1 MVKSSKWASSNLTLM
16 KRFLISSA
24 ILISV
29 LGVPAQNVFGDAN
42 EIATPSVNAGF
53 QASISAGAYHT
64 CAVLGNGAVK
74 CWGRNDVGQLGNRS
88 NVSRSYPVQVAG
100 LTADVIGISAGRTH
114 TCAVTINGAAK
125 CWGDNQSGQLGNGS
139 NIDSNR
145 PVAVRGLNSGVVS
158 ISAGSEHTCAV
169 LVEGEVKCWG
179 AGGYGRLGNGSSESS
194 NLPLDV
200 VDLGTQ
206 VKSIAA
212 GGFHTCALLMDGVV
226 KCWGWATNGQL
237 GNGSTFDV
245 DGPVTVINLD
255 EAVALASG
263 SLHACALTATGEVKC
278 WGSNRQKQLG
288 RRRIAQSDTPL
299 VVADLGNDITTIS
312 SRGSI
317 NCAMSSSGIA
327 KCWGWN
333 QFGALGDGTTITR
346 HQPVQVAGLTN
357 LKAITVGPAHTC
369 AVTAIRRMRCWGY
382 NQDGEVGNLG
392 NAPTVLI
399 PTFVV
404 ADRGGLPIGN
414 IGVILP
420 N

>member
-1 MVKSSKWASSNLTLM
+1 M
-16 KRFLISSA
+16 KRFLIGSA
-24 ILISV
+24 ILISL
-29 LGVPAQNVFGDAN
+29 LGVPAQNALGDAN
-42 EIATPSVNAGF
+42 EIATPSINAGF

-100 LTADVIGISAGRTH
+100 LTAGVIGISAGRTH
-114 TCAVTINGAAK
+114 TCAVTISGAAK

-145 PVAVRGLNSGVVS
+145 PVAVRGLNNGVAS
-158 ISAGSEHTCAV
+158 ISAGSDHTCAV
-169 LVEGEVKCWG
+169 LIAGGVKCWG
-179 AGGYGRLGNGSSESS
+179 AGGYGRLGDGSNASS
-194 NLPLDV
+194 NVPLNV

-212 GGFHTCALLMDGVV
+212 GGFHTCALLVDGVV
-226 KCWGWATNGQL
+226 KCWGWSVNGQL

-245 DGPVTVINLD
+245 DGPVTVIDLD
-255 EAVALASG
+255 EAVAISTG
-263 SLHACALTATGEVKC
+263 SLHTCALTTAGELKC
-278 WGSNRQKQLG
+278 WGSNGQKQLG
-288 RRRIAQSDTPL
+288 RSRIQQSASPL
-299 VVADLGNDITTIS
+299 VVSGLGDDITTIS
-312 SRGSI
+312 SSGSSS
-317 NCAMSSSGIA
+317 CAMSSAGIA

-333 QFGALGDGTTITR
+333 QFGGLGDGTTISR
-346 HQPVQVAGLTN
+346 HQPVQVIGLTN
-357 LKAITVGPAHTC
+357 LKAITVGSSHTC
-369 AVTAIRRMRCWGY
+369 AVTALRRMRCWGY

-392 NAPTVLI
+392 NAPTVLE
-399 PTFVV
+399 PTLVV
-404 ADRGGLPIGN
+404 ADRGGLPINN

>member
-1 MVKSSKWASSNLTLM
+1 L
-16 KRFLISSA
+16 
-24 ILISV
+24 
-29 LGVPAQNVFGDAN
+29 LGMPAQNALGDAN
-42 EIATPSVNAGF
+42 EIATPSINAGF

-100 LTADVIGISAGRTH
+100 LTAGVIGISAGRTH
-114 TCAVTINGAAK
+114 TCAVTISGAAK

-145 PVAVRGLNSGVVS
+145 PVAVRGLNNGVAS
-158 ISAGSEHTCAV
+158 ISAGSDHTCAV
-169 LVEGEVKCWG
+169 LIAGGVKCWG
-179 AGGYGRLGNGSSESS
+179 AGGYGRLGDGSNASS
-194 NLPLDV
+194 NVPLNV

-212 GGFHTCALLMDGVV
+212 GGFHTCALLVDGVV
-226 KCWGWATNGQL
+226 KCWGWSVNGQL

-245 DGPVTVINLD
+245 DGPVTVIDLD
-255 EAVALASG
+255 EAVAISTG
-263 SLHACALTATGEVKC
+263 SLHTCALTTAGELKC
-278 WGSNRQKQLG
+278 WGSNGQKQLG
-288 RRRIAQSDTPL
+288 RSRIQQSASPL
-299 VVADLGNDITTIS
+299 VVSGLGDDITTIS
-312 SRGSI
+312 SSGSSS
-317 NCAMSSSGIA
+317 CAMSSAGIA

-333 QFGALGDGTTITR
+333 QFGGLGDGTTISR
-346 HQPVQVAGLTN
+346 HQPVQVIGLTN
-357 LKAITVGPAHTC
+357 LKAITVGSSHTC
-369 AVTAIRRMRCWGY
+369 AVTALRRMRCWGY

-392 NAPTVLI
+392 NAPTVLE
-399 PTFVV
+399 PTLVV
-404 ADRGGLPIGN
+404 ADRGGLPINN

>member
-1 MVKSSKWASSNLTLM
+1 M
-16 KRFLISSA
+16 KRFLIGSA
-24 ILISV
+24 ILISL
-29 LGVPAQNVFGDAN
+29 LGMPAQNALGDAN
-42 EIATPSVNAGF
+42 EIATPSINAGF

-100 LTADVIGISAGRTH
+100 LTAGVIGISAGRTH
-114 TCAVTINGAAK
+114 TCAVTISGAAK

-145 PVAVRGLNSGVVS
+145 PVAVRGLNNGVAS
-158 ISAGSEHTCAV
+158 ISAGSDHTCAV
-169 LVEGEVKCWG
+169 LIAGGVKCWG
-179 AGGYGRLGNGSSESS
+179 AGGYGRLGDGSNASS
-194 NLPLDV
+194 NVPLNV

-212 GGFHTCALLMDGVV
+212 GGFHTCALLVDGVV
-226 KCWGWATNGQL
+226 KCWGWSVNGQL

-245 DGPVTVINLD
+245 DGPVTVIDLD
-255 EAVALASG
+255 EAVAISTG
-263 SLHACALTATGEVKC
+263 SLHTCALTTAGELKC
-278 WGSNRQKQLG
+278 WGSNGQKQLG
-288 RRRIAQSDTPL
+288 RSRIQQSASPL
-299 VVADLGNDITTIS
+299 VVSGLGDDITTIS
-312 SRGSI
+312 SSGSSS
-317 NCAMSSSGIA
+317 CAMSSAGIA

-333 QFGALGDGTTITR
+333 QFGGLGDGTTISR
-346 HQPVQVAGLTN
+346 HQPVQVIGLTN
-357 LKAITVGPAHTC
+357 LKAITVGSSHTC
-369 AVTAIRRMRCWGY
+369 AVTALRRMRCWGY

-392 NAPTVLI
+392 NAPTVLE
-399 PTFVV
+399 PTLVV
-404 ADRGGLPIGN
+404 ADRGGLPINN

>member
-1 MVKSSKWASSNLTLM
+1 L
-16 KRFLISSA
+16 
-24 ILISV
+24 
-29 LGVPAQNVFGDAN
+29 LGMPAQNALGDAN
-42 EIATPSVNAGF
+42 EIATPSINAGF

-100 LTADVIGISAGRTH
+100 LTAGVIGISAGRTH
-114 TCAVTINGAAK
+114 TCAVTISGAAK

-145 PVAVRGLNSGVVS
+145 PVVVRGLNNGVAS
-158 ISAGSEHTCAV
+158 ISAGSDHTCAV
-169 LVEGEVKCWG
+169 LIAGGVKCWG
-179 AGGYGRLGNGSSESS
+179 AGGYGRLGDGSNASS
-194 NLPLDV
+194 NVPLNV

-212 GGFHTCALLMDGVV
+212 GGFHTCALLVDGVV
-226 KCWGWATNGQL
+226 KCWGWSVNGQL

-245 DGPVTVINLD
+245 DGPVTVIDLD
-255 EAVALASG
+255 EAVAISTG
-263 SLHACALTATGEVKC
+263 SLHTCALTTAGELKC
-278 WGSNRQKQLG
+278 WGSNGQKQLG
-288 RRRIAQSDTPL
+288 RSRIQQSASPL
-299 VVADLGNDITTIS
+299 VVSGLGDDITTIS
-312 SRGSI
+312 SSGSSS
-317 NCAMSSSGIA
+317 CAMSSAGIA

-333 QFGALGDGTTITR
+333 QFGGLGDGTTISR
-346 HQPVQVAGLTN
+346 HQPVQVIGLTN
-357 LKAITVGPAHTC
+357 LKAITVGSSHTC
-369 AVTAIRRMRCWGY
+369 AVTALRRMRCWGY

-392 NAPTVLI
+392 NAPTVLE
-399 PTFVV
+399 PTLVV
-404 ADRGGLPIGN
+404 ADRGGLPINN

>member
-1 MVKSSKWASSNLTLM
+1 M
-16 KRFLISSA
+16 KRFLIGSA
-24 ILISV
+24 ILISL
-29 LGVPAQNVFGDAN
+29 LGMPAQNALGDAN
-42 EIATPSVNAGF
+42 EIATPSINAGF

-100 LTADVIGISAGRTH
+100 LTAGVIGISAGRTH
-114 TCAVTINGAAK
+114 TCAVTISGAAK

-145 PVAVRGLNSGVVS
+145 PVVVRGLNNGVAS
-158 ISAGSEHTCAV
+158 ISAGSDHTCAV
-169 LVEGEVKCWG
+169 LIAGGVKCWG
-179 AGGYGRLGNGSSESS
+179 AGGYGRLGDGSNASS
-194 NLPLDV
+194 NVPLNV

-212 GGFHTCALLMDGVV
+212 GGFHTCALLVDGVV
-226 KCWGWATNGQL
+226 KCWGWSVNGQL

-245 DGPVTVINLD
+245 DGPVTVIDLD
-255 EAVALASG
+255 EAVAISTG
-263 SLHACALTATGEVKC
+263 SLHTCALTTAGELKC
-278 WGSNRQKQLG
+278 WGSNGQKQLG
-288 RRRIAQSDTPL
+288 RSRIQQSASPL
-299 VVADLGNDITTIS
+299 VVSGLGDDITTIS
-312 SRGSI
+312 SSGSSS
-317 NCAMSSSGIA
+317 CAMSSAGIA

-333 QFGALGDGTTITR
+333 QFGGLGDGTTISR
-346 HQPVQVAGLTN
+346 HQPVQVIGLTN
-357 LKAITVGPAHTC
+357 LKAITVGSSHTC
-369 AVTAIRRMRCWGY
+369 AVTALRRMRCWGY

-392 NAPTVLI
+392 NAPTVLE
-399 PTFVV
+399 PTLVV
-404 ADRGGLPIGN
+404 ADRGGLPINN

>member
-1 MVKSSKWASSNLTLM
+1 M
-16 KRFLISSA
+16 KRFLIGSA
-24 ILISV
+24 ILISL
-29 LGVPAQNVFGDAN
+29 LGVPAQNALGDAN
-42 EIATPSVNAGF
+42 EIATPSINAGF

-100 LTADVIGISAGRTH
+100 LTAGVIGISAGRTH
-114 TCAVTINGAAK
+114 TCAVTISGAAK

-145 PVAVRGLNSGVVS
+145 PVAVRGLNNGVAS
-158 ISAGSEHTCAV
+158 ISAGSDHTCAV
-169 LVEGEVKCWG
+169 LIAGGVKCWG
-179 AGGYGRLGNGSSESS
+179 AGGYGRLGDGSNASS
-194 NLPLDV
+194 NVPLNV

-212 GGFHTCALLMDGVV
+212 GGFHTCALLVDGVV
-226 KCWGWATNGQL
+226 KCWGWSVNGQL

-245 DGPVTVINLD
+245 DGPVTVIDLD
-255 EAVALASG
+255 EAVAISTG
-263 SLHACALTATGEVKC
+263 SLHTCALTTAGELKC
-278 WGSNRQKQLG
+278 WGSNGQKQLG
-288 RRRIAQSDTPL
+288 RSRIQQSASPL
-299 VVADLGNDITTIS
+299 VVSGLGDDITTIS
-312 SRGSI
+312 SSGSSS
-317 NCAMSSSGIA
+317 CAMSSAGIA

-333 QFGALGDGTTITR
+333 QFGGLGDGTTISR
-346 HQPVQVAGLTN
+346 HQPVQVIGLTN
-357 LKAITVGPAHTC
+357 LKAITVGSSHTC
-369 AVTAIRRMRCWGY
+369 AVTALRRMRCWGY

-392 NAPTVLI
+392 NAPTVLE
-399 PTFVV
+399 PTLVV
-404 ADRGGLPIGN
+404 ADRRGLPINN

>member
-1 MVKSSKWASSNLTLM
+1 L
-16 KRFLISSA
+16 
-24 ILISV
+24 
-29 LGVPAQNVFGDAN
+29 LGVPAQNALGDAN
-42 EIATPSVNAGF
+42 EIATPSINAGF

-100 LTADVIGISAGRTH
+100 LTAGVIGISAGRTH
-114 TCAVTINGAAK
+114 TCAVTISGAAK

-145 PVAVRGLNSGVVS
+145 PVAVRGLNNGVAS
-158 ISAGSEHTCAV
+158 ISAGSDHTCAV
-169 LVEGEVKCWG
+169 LIAGGVKCWG
-179 AGGYGRLGNGSSESS
+179 AGGYGRLGDGSNASS
-194 NLPLDV
+194 NVPLNV

-212 GGFHTCALLMDGVV
+212 GGFHTCALLVDGVV
-226 KCWGWATNGQL
+226 KCWGWSVNGQL

-245 DGPVTVINLD
+245 EGPVTVIDLD
-255 EAVALASG
+255 EAVAISTG
-263 SLHACALTATGEVKC
+263 SLHTCALTTAGELKC
-278 WGSNRQKQLG
+278 WGSNGQKQLG
-288 RRRIAQSDTPL
+288 RSRIQQSASPL
-299 VVADLGNDITTIS
+299 VVSGLGDDITTIS
-312 SRGSI
+312 SSGSSS
-317 NCAMSSSGIA
+317 CAMSSAGIA

-333 QFGALGDGTTITR
+333 QFGGLGDGTTISR
-346 HQPVQVAGLTN
+346 HQPVQVIGLTN
-357 LKAITVGPAHTC
+357 LKAITVGSSHTC
-369 AVTAIRRMRCWGY
+369 AVTALRRMRCWGY

-392 NAPTVLI
+392 NAPTVLE
-399 PTFVV
+399 PTLVV
-404 ADRGGLPIGN
+404 ADRGGLPINN

>member
-1 MVKSSKWASSNLTLM
+1 M
-16 KRFLISSA
+16 
-24 ILISV
+24 
-29 LGVPAQNVFGDAN
+29 LGVPAQNALGDAN
-42 EIATPSVNAGF
+42 EIATPSINAGF

-100 LTADVIGISAGRTH
+100 LTAGVIGISAGRTH
-114 TCAVTINGAAK
+114 TCAVTISGAAK

-145 PVAVRGLNSGVVS
+145 PVAVRGLNNGVAS
-158 ISAGSEHTCAV
+158 ISAGSDHTCAV
-169 LVEGEVKCWG
+169 LIAGGVKCWG
-179 AGGYGRLGNGSSESS
+179 AGGYGRLGDGSNASS
-194 NLPLDV
+194 NVPLNV

-212 GGFHTCALLMDGVV
+212 GGFHTCALLVDGVV
-226 KCWGWATNGQL
+226 KCWGWSVNGQL

-245 DGPVTVINLD
+245 DGPVTVIDLD
-255 EAVALASG
+255 EAVAISTG
-263 SLHACALTATGEVKC
+263 SLHTCALTTAGELKC
-278 WGSNRQKQLG
+278 WGSNGQKQLG
-288 RRRIAQSDTPL
+288 RSRIQQSASPL
-299 VVADLGNDITTIS
+299 VVSGLGDDITTIS
-312 SRGSI
+312 SSGSSS
-317 NCAMSSSGIA
+317 CAMSSAGIA

-333 QFGALGDGTTITR
+333 QFGGLGDGTTISR
-346 HQPVQVAGLTN
+346 HQPVQVIGLTN
-357 LKAITVGPAHTC
+357 LKAITVGSSHTC
-369 AVTAIRRMRCWGY
+369 AVTALRRMRCWGY

-392 NAPTVLI
+392 NAPTVLE
-399 PTFVV
+399 PTLVV
-404 ADRGGLPIGN
+404 ADRGGLPINN

>member
-1 MVKSSKWASSNLTLM
+1 L
-16 KRFLISSA
+16 
-24 ILISV
+24 
-29 LGVPAQNVFGDAN
+29 LGVPAQNALGDAN
-42 EIATPSVNAGF
+42 EIATPSINAGF

-100 LTADVIGISAGRTH
+100 LTAGVIGISAGRTH
-114 TCAVTINGAAK
+114 TCAVTISGAAK

-145 PVAVRGLNSGVVS
+145 PVAVRGLNNGVAS
-158 ISAGSEHTCAV
+158 ISAGSDHTCAV
-169 LVEGEVKCWG
+169 LIAGGVKCWG
-179 AGGYGRLGNGSSESS
+179 AGGYGRLGDGSNASS
-194 NLPLDV
+194 NVPLNV

-212 GGFHTCALLMDGVV
+212 GGFHTCALLVDGVV
-226 KCWGWATNGQL
+226 KCWGWSVNGQL

-245 DGPVTVINLD
+245 DGPVTVIDLD
-255 EAVALASG
+255 EAVAISTG
-263 SLHACALTATGEVKC
+263 SLHTCALTTAGELKC
-278 WGSNRQKQLG
+278 WGSNGQKQLG
-288 RRRIAQSDTPL
+288 RSRIQQSASPL
-299 VVADLGNDITTIS
+299 VVSGLGDDITTIS
-312 SRGSI
+312 SSGSSS
-317 NCAMSSSGIA
+317 CAMSSAGIA

-333 QFGALGDGTTITR
+333 QFGGLGDGTTISR
-346 HQPVQVAGLTN
+346 HQPVQVIGLTN
-357 LKAITVGPAHTC
+357 LKAITVGSSHTC
-369 AVTAIRRMRCWGY
+369 AVTALRRMRCWGY

-392 NAPTVLI
+392 NAPTVLE
-399 PTFVV
+399 PTLVV
-404 ADRGGLPIGN
+404 ADRGGLPINN

>member
-1 MVKSSKWASSNLTLM
+1 M
-16 KRFLISSA
+16 KRFLIGSA

-29 LGVPAQNVFGDAN
+29 LGVPAQNALGDAN
-42 EIATPSVNAGF
+42 EIATPSINAGF

-100 LTADVIGISAGRTH
+100 LTAGVIGISAGRTH
-114 TCAVTINGAAK
+114 TCAVTISGAAK

-145 PVAVRGLNSGVVS
+145 PVAVRGLNNGVAS
-158 ISAGSEHTCAV
+158 ISAGSDHTCAV
-169 LVEGEVKCWG
+169 LIAGGVKCWG
-179 AGGYGRLGNGSSESS
+179 AGGYGRLGDGSNASS
-194 NLPLDV
+194 NVPLNV

-212 GGFHTCALLMDGVV
+212 GGFHTCALLVDGVV
-226 KCWGWATNGQL
+226 KCWGWSVNGQL

-245 DGPVTVINLD
+245 DGPVTVIDLD
-255 EAVALASG
+255 EAVAISTG
-263 SLHACALTATGEVKC
+263 SLHTCALTTAGELKC
-278 WGSNRQKQLG
+278 WGSNGQKQLG
-288 RRRIAQSDTPL
+288 RSRIQQSASPL
-299 VVADLGNDITTIS
+299 VVSGLGDDITTIS
-312 SRGSI
+312 SSGSSS
-317 NCAMSSSGIA
+317 CAMSSAGIA

-333 QFGALGDGTTITR
+333 QFGGLGDGTTISR
-346 HQPVQVAGLTN
+346 HQPVQVIGLTN
-357 LKAITVGPAHTC
+357 LKAITVGSSHTC
-369 AVTAIRRMRCWGY
+369 AVTALRRMRCWGY

-392 NAPTVLI
+392 NAPTVLE
-399 PTFVV
+399 PTLVV
-404 ADRGGLPIGN
+404 ADRGGLPINN

-420 N
+420 A